1 MYLFSLRVKE
11 NLERREKRPVLKPM
25 WNLAICTL
33 SRPSSPGSRFL
44 VTTIDVQAEFHY
56 CVGSLVFHPKFI
68 GQSFSTIAMVSA
80 LGAGSRMR
88 ISDVDW
94 HLIYN
99 VGSLPHRLTFLIAS
113 PRALIDY
120 GFGVRLLFES

>member
-1 MYLFSLRVKE
+1 MD
-11 NLERREKRPVLKPM
+11 VLP
-25 WNLAICTL
+25 LL
-33 SRPSSPGSRFL
+33 
-44 VTTIDVQAEFHY
+44 
-56 CVGSLVFHPKFI
+56 GSLVFHPKFI

-120 GFGVRLLFES
+120 GFGVRLLFEKKIV